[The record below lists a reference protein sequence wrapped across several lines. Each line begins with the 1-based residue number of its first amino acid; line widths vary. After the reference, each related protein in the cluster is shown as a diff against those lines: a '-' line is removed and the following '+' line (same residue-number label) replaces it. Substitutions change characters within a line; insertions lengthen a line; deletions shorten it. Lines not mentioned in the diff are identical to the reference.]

1 MLPRYSGPR
10 GLAHCSRPCG
20 LTALLLAL
28 AVSASPVRAELLRYE
43 ADIEQSGWKT
53 SRSPLRCTLSHEIPG
68 FGRALFFASNGQ
80 RNLGFELQSEW
91 SLPLHPGPV
100 TMRSLPPA
108 WSTGEP
114 AAELGIAA
122 YSQGRT
128 LVALKQGAAW
138 RLLTELGQG
147 RFPTFFADQY
157 GDGRNAVAIGVS
169 AVRFSEAQKKFD
181 DCLSALLPY
190 TFADIAK
197 STLYF
202 EFDRVEF
209 TPQTR
214 ARLNQI
220 REYLKADK
228 ELDLM
233 LIEGHTDSLGG
244 RWFNQQLGKKRAEAV
259 RDYLL
264 AAGIDA
270 KRVQTVSYGER
281 KPVADN
287 KNERGREKNRR
298 VTVTISR

>member
-1 MLPRYSGPR
+1 MQSSLRWPLS
-10 GLAHCSRPCG
+10 LA
-20 LTALLLAL
+20 TALIVLIAAL
-28 AVSASPVRAELLRYE
+28 APARGELLRYE

-53 SRSPLRCTLSHEIPG
+53 SRSPLYCSLSHDIPG
-68 FGRALFFASNGQ
+68 FGRARFYAYNGQ

-91 SLPLHPGPV
+91 SLPLQAGPV

-108 WSTGEP
+108 WATGEP
-114 AAELGIAA
+114 AAELGIAPYTSGA
-122 YSQGRT
+122 K
-128 LVALKQGAAW
+128 LVQLKQQAAW
-138 RLLTELGQG
+138 RLLNELGRG
-147 RFPTFFADQY
+147 RFPTFFTDSY
-157 GDGRNAVAIGVS
+157 GDGRQPVAIGVS
-169 AVRFSEAQKKFD
+169 AVRFQEAYGRFQ
-181 DCLSALLPY
+181 DCVAALLPY

-209 TPQTR
+209 TPQTV

-220 REYLKADK
+220 SNYLKADK
-228 ELDLM
+228 DIELM
-233 LIEGHTDSLGG
+233 VVEGHTDSLGG

-264 AAGIDA
+264 KTGIDA

-287 KNERGREKNRR
+287 KTERGREKNRR
-298 VTVTISR
+298 VQVTISR